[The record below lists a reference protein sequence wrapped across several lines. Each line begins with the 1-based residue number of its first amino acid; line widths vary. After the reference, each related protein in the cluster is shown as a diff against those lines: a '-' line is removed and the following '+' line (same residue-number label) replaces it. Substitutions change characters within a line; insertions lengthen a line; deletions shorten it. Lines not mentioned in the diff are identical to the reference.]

1 MNQYENCTFM
11 IDYQLKKEVY
21 PILKEL
27 NISPMTLINS
37 LFLEIIKTR
46 KVPFKSRFKTKP
58 PLDSSKLSD
67 KEIME
72 LIQEGIDDAK
82 NGRVYTIEELKK
94 MLEDNLGL

>member
-21 PILKEL
+21 PILKDL

-37 LFLEIIKTR
+37 LFLEIIKTS
-46 KVPFKSRFKTKP
+46 KVPFESRFETRLP
-58 PLDSSKLSD
+58 IDSSELSD

-72 LIQEGIDDAK
+72 LIQGGIDDAK

-94 MLEDNLGL
+94 CLRTI

>member
-27 NISPMTLINS
+27 NISPMMLINS

-46 KVPFKSRFKTKP
+46 KVPFESRFETKP
-58 PLDSSKLSD
+58 PIDSSELSD

>member
-46 KVPFKSRFKTKP
+46 KVPFESRFETRLP
-58 PLDSSKLSD
+58 IDSSKLSD

-72 LIQEGIDDAK
+72 LIQDGINDVK
-82 NGRVYTIEELKK
+82 NGRMYTIEELKK
-94 MLEDNLGL
+94 ILEDNLGL

>member
-46 KVPFKSRFKTKP
+46 KVPFKSRFETKP
-58 PLDSSKLSD
+58 PIDSSKLSD

-72 LIQEGIDDAK
+72 LIQDGIDDAK